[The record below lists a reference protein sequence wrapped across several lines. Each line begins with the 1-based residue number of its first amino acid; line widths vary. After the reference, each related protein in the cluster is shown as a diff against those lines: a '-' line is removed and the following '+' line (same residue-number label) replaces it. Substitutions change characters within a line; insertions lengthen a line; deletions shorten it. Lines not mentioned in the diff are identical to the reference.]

1 MPHEYVKKTGHA
13 PVFACRRKKLQN
25 IVNLAYRLAV
35 FAAGPDRFL
44 KACAFVSVFRHLFGN
59 GLDLR
64 GCQIAVGFCLRG
76 QQFFLFFVERR
87 LVDFLDRFL
96 VVVVDVFKLVFRPVA
111 SMVFGAGVG
120 RADENDGGN
129 ESGGRQSVK
138 PSLFMIEI
146 LRLRVKKNCSIFHII
161 GKRRQS
167 RPGQKITCLIR
178 KFVVA

>member
-1 MPHEYVKKTGHA
+1 MNLANFILFVNSKCGISTIKYKGKFVKRGINAVTCRTNTSKKPGMR

-76 QQFFLFFVERR
+76 QQFFLFFV
-87 LVDFLDRFL
+87 
-96 VVVVDVFKLVFRPVA
+96 A
-111 SMVFGAGVG
+111 SLSSA
-120 RADENDGGN
+120 
-129 ESGGRQSVK
+129 
-138 PSLFMIEI
+138 
-146 LRLRVKKNCSIFHII
+146 
-161 GKRRQS
+161 QS
-167 RPGQKITCLIR
+167 RRWSLAPASAAQTKMTAGTR
-178 KFVVA
+178 AAAASR

>member
-1 MPHEYVKKTGHA
+1 MNLANFILFVNSKCGISTIKYKGKFVKRGINAVTCRTNTSKKPGMR

-129 ESGGRQSVK
+129 ESGGPPVGK
-138 PSLFMIEI
+138 TF
-146 LRLRVKKNCSIFHII
+146 CS
-161 GKRRQS
+161 
-167 RPGQKITCLIR
+167 
-178 KFVVA
+178 